1 MEPRPEPGRPA
12 APAAP
17 EGGRAPRPGRDVLSR
32 ARAVLRREWRDVGVA
47 AWRELRARGVAG
59 VALALVGTLAM
70 IVLHGLEQMPEPDRV
85 VRALGEVRADQP
97 LWQSLLRTP
106 LSVFIPTRE
115 QPPWGGI
122 PRLVLAFGLGQ
133 LLIGWRRTLLVAY
146 GATLAGTLGAR
157 AMVAIG
163 PGHWAGV
170 PESYAHAVDTGAS
183 AAVVGLFTYLAI
195 RLRAPVLCLVFVVP
209 TVIGSLL
216 NPNLAGREHLV
227 AVALVAATAAALHRR
242 GPSAG
247 APRGAQDRGG
257 DQEGRGQ

>member
-1 MEPRPEPGRPA
+1 MPRRAPRRTRGRSRPQPRIAGSPPLAAGA
-12 APAAP
+12 APP
-17 EGGRAPRPGRDVLSR
+17 EGERTPRPGRSVVSR

-59 VALALVGTLAM
+59 VALALFGTLAM
-70 IVLHGLEQMPEPDRV
+70 IVLHGLEQIPESDRV
-85 VRALGEVRADQP
+85 VRMLGEVRADQP

-122 PRLVLAFGLGQ
+122 PRLVIAFGLGQ

-195 RLRAPVLCLVFVVP
+195 RFRAPVLCLAFVLP
-209 TVIGSLL
+209 TVIGSVL

-227 AVALVAATAAALHRR
+227 AVALVATAAVTLHGRR
-242 GPSAG
+242 GA
-247 APRGAQDRGG
+247 AP
-257 DQEGRGQ
+257 